1 VAFWNPPPPGPMAVK
16 RKDADSPA
24 EPHSRRT
31 FRDRA
36 RNQVQSS
43 GGSTG
48 RPAYPESDG
57 ERTTRVN
64 PEPMVSHQL
73 PPSPGQAPGRRRR
86 LALAL
91 LLAALPL
98 PGLLVACKPKPPE
111 APVVQGPRRISALG
125 RLEPETRIRK
135 VSVPTSLS
143 GDRVQDILVEEGQV
157 VKRGQPLAVL
167 NSKASL
173 AAALAEAEENV
184 TLSQRKLDQVKAGAK
199 QGEIQ
204 AQVYKVESL
213 ERKLAGERLAQ
224 DQNVNSKRST
234 MLEARTES
242 KRYDG
247 LYANGGA
254 SQLERDRYRT
264 RAQTTEADLAQAI
277 ETRAGTL
284 ASLSSEIASEKQ
296 KLEQIK
302 EVRPVDVA
310 TSQSEL
316 RKAIASRDRAKQE
329 LAFATVQAPQDGR
342 ILKVVV
348 QPGDKVGDSGI
359 LEMADTS
366 RMVVT
371 AEVYQSDIKGVRPGQ
386 GATITADGF
395 EGSARAN
402 VYQILPQVQRQSIFA
417 GEAGENQ
424 DQRVFQVRLRIDP
437 NDLKQRPIGGASNLQ
452 VNVVF
457 DPLTPEEAARSP
469 AAAPA
474 GATAPQAPTAPGAP
488 RTP

>member
-1 VAFWNPPPPGPMAVK
+1 
-16 RKDADSPA
+16 
-24 EPHSRRT
+24 
-31 FRDRA
+31 
-36 RNQVQSS
+36 
-43 GGSTG
+43 
-48 RPAYPESDG
+48 
-57 ERTTRVN
+57 
-64 PEPMVSHQL
+64 MVSHPL
-73 PPSPGQAPGRRRR
+73 PPSPDLAIGVGACTGSHAQRPRQAPGRRR

-111 APVVQGPRRISALG
+111 APVVQAPRRISALG

-157 VKRGQPLAVL
+157 VKKGQPLAVL

-184 TLSQRKLDQVKAGAK
+184 TLSQRKLEQVKAGAK

-213 ERKLAGERLAQ
+213 ERQLAGSKLAQ

-310 TSQSEL
+310 TSESEL

-371 AEVYQSDIKGVRPGQ
+371 AEVYQSDIKGVRPDQ

-437 NDLKQRPIGGASNLQ
+437 TDLKQRPIGGASNLQ

>member
-1 VAFWNPPPPGPMAVK
+1 VIPEPIEQASGRVRPGALQP
-16 RKDADSPA
+16 
-24 EPHSRRT
+24 SRR
-31 FRDRA
+31 
-36 RNQVQSS
+36 QW
-43 GGSTG
+43 
-48 RPAYPESDG
+48 
-57 ERTTRVN
+57 
-64 PEPMVSHQL
+64 
-73 PPSPGQAPGRRRR
+73 R
-86 LALAL
+86 LLRLTLAL
-91 LLAALPL
+91 LLGALPL
-98 PGLLVACKPKPPE
+98 PALLTACQKPPPPAS
-111 APVVQGPRRISALG
+111 APGPRRISALG

-143 GDRVQDILVEEGQV
+143 GDRVQDILVDEGQE
-157 VKRGQPLAVL
+157 VKKGQPLAVL

-184 TLSQRKLDQVKAGAK
+184 TLSQRKLEQVKAGAK

-204 AQVYKVESL
+204 AQVYKVQSL
-213 ERKLAGERLAQ
+213 ERQLAGQKLAM
-224 DQNVNSKRST
+224 DQNVASKRAS

-247 LYANGGA
+247 LYESGGA

-310 TSQSEL
+310 TAESEL

-329 LAFATVQAPQDGR
+329 LAFATVLAPQDGR
-342 ILKVVV
+342 ILKVTV
-348 QPGDKVGDSGI
+348 QPGDKVGDGGI

-371 AEVYQSDIKGVRPGQ
+371 AEVYQTDIKGVRLGQ
-386 GATITADGF
+386 GATISADGF
-395 EGSARAN
+395 EGSARAS
-402 VYQILPQVQRQSIFA
+402 VYQVLPQVQRQSIFA

-437 NDLKQRPIGGASNLQ
+437 GDLRQRPIGGASNLQ
-452 VNVVF
+452 VTVVF
-457 DPLTPEEAARSP
+457 DPLTAAEAALSP
-469 AAAPA
+469 AAAPSPSAGPQAQSGTGAPAAPATPTGA
-474 GATAPQAPTAPGAP
+474 GAPPRALPQPAKPAG
-488 RTP
+488 TP

>member
-1 VAFWNPPPPGPMAVK
+1 MVP
-16 RKDADSPA
+16 SC
-24 EPHSRRT
+24 
-31 FRDRA
+31 
-36 RNQVQSS
+36 
-43 GGSTG
+43 
-48 RPAYPESDG
+48 Y
-57 ERTTRVN
+57 RVN
-64 PEPMVSHQL
+64 PKPMRPRSWRRDQ
-73 PPSPGQAPGRRRR
+73 PPGRHLLLR
-86 LALAL
+86 LTLPL

-143 GDRVQDILVEEGQV
+143 GDRVQDILVDEGQL
-157 VKRGQPLAVL
+157 VKKGQPLAVL

-184 TLSQRKLDQVKAGAK
+184 TLSQRKLEQVKAGAK

-213 ERKLAGERLAQ
+213 ERRLAGEKLAQ
-224 DQNVNSKRST
+224 DQKVNSKRST

-247 LYANGGA
+247 LYSAGGA

-310 TSQSEL
+310 TSESEL

-395 EGSARAN
+395 EGSARAT

-437 NDLKQRPIGGASNLQ
+437 TDLKQRSIGGASNLQ

-457 DPLTPEEAARSP
+457 DPLSPEEAALSP
-469 AAAPA
+469 AAAPRPNDGPQAGSGA
-474 GATAPQAPTAPGAP
+474 GAPAAPATPTGPGAP
-488 RTP
+488 PRALPANSQPPRTP

>member
-1 VAFWNPPPPGPMAVK
+1 MGAPVLAPPTPLH
-16 RKDADSPA
+16 PA
-24 EPHSRRT
+24 KAGATANLLSR
-31 FRDRA
+31 
-36 RNQVQSS
+36 Q
-43 GGSTG
+43 
-48 RPAYPESDG
+48 P
-57 ERTTRVN
+57 
-64 PEPMVSHQL
+64 L
-73 PPSPGQAPGRRRR
+73 LR

-91 LLAALPL
+91 LLGTLPL
-98 PGLLVACKPKPPE
+98 PALLVGCKPKATPPP
-111 APVVQGPRRISALG
+111 AVQGPRRISALG

-135 VSVPTSLS
+135 VSVPSSLS
-143 GDRVQDILVEEGQV
+143 GDRVQDVLVEEGQQ
-157 VKRGQPLAVL
+157 VKKGQPLAVL

-173 AAALAEAEENV
+173 AAALAEAQENV
-184 TLSQRKLDQVKAGAK
+184 TLLQRKLEQVKAGAK

-213 ERKLAGERLAQ
+213 ERRLAGEKLAQ
-224 DQNVNSKRST
+224 DQKVNSKRAS
-234 MLEARTES
+234 MQEARTEA

-254 SQLERDRYRT
+254 SELERDRYRT
-264 RAQTTEADLAQAI
+264 RAQTTEAELAQAI

-284 ASLSSEIASEKQ
+284 ASLSSEIESEKQ
-296 KLEQIK
+296 KLDQIK

-310 TSQSEL
+310 TAESEL

-329 LAFATVQAPQDGR
+329 LAFATVLAPQDGR
-342 ILKVVV
+342 ILKLVVN
-348 QPGDKVGDSGI
+348 PGDKVGEDGI

-371 AEVYQSDIKGVRPGQ
+371 AEVYQSDIRGVRIGQ
-386 GATITADGF
+386 GATVSADGF
-395 EGSARAN
+395 DGSAKAT
-402 VYQILPQVQRQSIFA
+402 VYQVLPQVQRQSIFA

-437 NDLKQRPIGGASNLQ
+437 AELKQRPIGGASNLQ

-457 DPLTPEEAARSP
+457 DPLTPEEEALSPAAPPSAKPVP
-469 AAAPA
+469 AAAP
-474 GATAPQAPTAPGAP
+474 TTP

>member
-1 VAFWNPPPPGPMAVK
+1 MAS
-16 RKDADSPA
+16 RSLQPTPNQPADAGLSSRS
-24 EPHSRRT
+24 SRRQT
-31 FRDRA
+31 SAGQGA
-36 RNQVQSS
+36 R
-43 GGSTG
+43 
-48 RPAYPESDG
+48 
-57 ERTTRVN
+57 
-64 PEPMVSHQL
+64 L
-73 PPSPGQAPGRRRR
+73 PLLRFTLP
-86 LALAL
+86 L

-98 PGLLVACKPKPPE
+98 PALLVACKAKPPE

-143 GDRVQDILVEEGQV
+143 GDRVQDILVEEGQQ
-157 VKRGQPLAVL
+157 VKKGQPLAVL

-184 TLSQRKLDQVKAGAK
+184 TLAQRKLEQVKAGAK

-204 AQVYKVESL
+204 AQVFKVQSL
-213 ERKLAGERLAQ
+213 ERQLAGEKLAQ
-224 DQNVNSKRST
+224 DQNVNSKRAS
-234 MLEARTES
+234 MLEARNES
-242 KRYDG
+242 KRYDT

-254 SQLERDRYRT
+254 SELDRDRYRT
-264 RAQTTEADLAQAI
+264 RAQTTEAELNRAI

-284 ASLSSEIASEKQ
+284 SSLSSEIESEKQ
-296 KLEQIK
+296 KLNQVR

-310 TSQSEL
+310 ASESEL

-329 LAFATVQAPQDGR
+329 LAFATVLAPQEGR

-371 AEVYQSDIKGVRPGQ
+371 AEVYQSDIKGVRLGQ
-386 GATITADGF
+386 GATISADGF
-395 EGSARAN
+395 EGSARAT
-402 VYQILPQVQRQSIFA
+402 VYQVLPQVQRQSIFA

-437 NDLKQRPIGGASNLQ
+437 TDLKQRRIGGASNLQ

-457 DPLTPEEAARSP
+457 DPLTPAEAALSP
-469 AAAPA
+469 AAAPPA
-474 GATAPQAPTAPGAP
+474 AAPSTPPTAPRDAAPAAP

>member
-1 VAFWNPPPPGPMAVK
+1 MASRSLLPSTNRPTGAHRFDGSPM
-16 RKDADSPA
+16 
-24 EPHSRRT
+24 
-31 FRDRA
+31 
-36 RNQVQSS
+36 
-43 GGSTG
+43 
-48 RPAYPESDG
+48 
-57 ERTTRVN
+57 
-64 PEPMVSHQL
+64 
-73 PPSPGQAPGRRRR
+73 RR
-86 LALAL
+86 LSTPQGSRQRLLRLTLPL

-98 PGLLVACKPKPPE
+98 PGLLVACKPKPSE

-143 GDRVQDILVEEGQV
+143 GDRVQDILVDEGQE
-157 VKRGQPLAVL
+157 VKKGQPLAVL

-184 TLSQRKLDQVKAGAK
+184 TLSQRKLAQVKAGAK

-213 ERKLAGERLAQ
+213 ERKLAGSKLAQ

-242 KRYDG
+242 KRYDS
-247 LYANGGA
+247 LYASGGA

-310 TSQSEL
+310 TSESEL

-395 EGSARAN
+395 EGSARAT

-437 NDLKQRPIGGASNLQ
+437 TDLKQRPIGGASNLQ

-457 DPLTPEEAARSP
+457 NPLSPEEAALSP
-469 AAAPA
+469 AAAPRPNDGPHAGSGA
-474 GATAPQAPTAPGAP
+474 GAPAAPATPTGPGAP
-488 RTP
+488 PRALPGNSQPPRTP

>member
-1 VAFWNPPPPGPMAVK
+1 MADPAPAFRPQAAP
-16 RKDADSPA
+16 
-24 EPHSRRT
+24 
-31 FRDRA
+31 RA
-36 RNQVQSS
+36 
-43 GGSTG
+43 GK
-48 RPAYPESDG
+48 P
-57 ERTTRVN
+57 
-64 PEPMVSHQL
+64 L
-73 PPSPGQAPGRRRR
+73 LR
-86 LALAL
+86 LALPL
-91 LLAALPL
+91 LLGALPL
-98 PGLLVACKPKPPE
+98 PFLLGACRSSPPE
-111 APVVQGPRRISALG
+111 SAPAPGPRRVSALG

-135 VSVPTSLS
+135 VSVPSSLS
-143 GDRVQDILVEEGQV
+143 GDRVQDILVDEGQQ
-157 VKRGQPLAVL
+157 VKLGQPLAVL

-184 TLSQRKLDQVKAGAK
+184 TLAQRKLEQVKAGAK

-213 ERKLAGERLAQ
+213 ERRLAGEKLAQ
-224 DQNVNSKRST
+224 DQKVNSKRAS
-234 MLEARTES
+234 MAEARTES

-247 LYANGGA
+247 LYASGGA

-264 RAQTTEADLAQAI
+264 RAQTTEAELAQAI

-296 KLEQIK
+296 TLAQIK

-310 TSQSEL
+310 TAESEL

-329 LAFATVQAPQDGR
+329 LAFATVLAPQDGR

-371 AEVYQSDIKGVRPGQ
+371 AEVYQTDIKDIRLGQ
-386 GATITADGF
+386 GASISADGF
-395 EGSARAN
+395 EGQARAN

-424 DQRVFQVRLRIDP
+424 DQRVFQVRLRIDRK
-437 NDLKQRPIGGASNLQ
+437 DLRERSIGGASNLQ

-457 DPLTPEEAARSP
+457 DPLSAEQRAQSLAAPP
-469 AAAPA
+469 AAQGSGAAPA
-474 GATAPQAPTAPGAP
+474 GAPAGAAARQP
-488 RTP
+488 

>member
-1 VAFWNPPPPGPMAVK
+1 
-16 RKDADSPA
+16 
-24 EPHSRRT
+24 
-31 FRDRA
+31 
-36 RNQVQSS
+36 
-43 GGSTG
+43 
-48 RPAYPESDG
+48 
-57 ERTTRVN
+57 
-64 PEPMVSHQL
+64 MV
-73 PPSPGQAPGRRRR
+73 P
-86 LALAL
+86 LALTL
-91 LLAALPL
+91 LLTALPL
-98 PGLLVACKPKPPE
+98 PILLGSCRPKPPE
-111 APVVQGPRRISALG
+111 PVVAPGPRRVSALG

-143 GDRVQDILVEEGQV
+143 GDRVQEILVDEGQQ
-157 VKRGQPLAVL
+157 VKQGQPLAVL

-184 TLSQRKLDQVKAGAK
+184 TLAQRKLEQVKAGAK

-204 AQVYKVESL
+204 AQVYKVQSL
-213 ERKLAGERLAQ
+213 ERRLNGERLAQ

-234 MLEARTES
+234 MQEARTES
-242 KRYDG
+242 KRYDV
-247 LYANGGA
+247 LYDNGGA

-284 ASLSSEIASEKQ
+284 ASLSAEIESERQ
-296 KLEQIK
+296 KLAQIR

-310 TSQSEL
+310 TAESEL

-329 LAFATVQAPQDGR
+329 LAFATVLAPQDGR

-348 QPGDKVGDSGI
+348 QPGDKVSDSGI

-371 AEVYQSDIKGVRPGQ
+371 AEVYQSDIKGIRLGQ

-395 EGSARAN
+395 AGSARAS
-402 VYQILPQVQRQSIFA
+402 VYQLLPQVQRQSIFA

-437 NDLKQRPIGGASNLQ
+437 NDLKQRAIGGASNLQ

-457 DPLTPEEAARSP
+457 DPLTPAEAALSP
-469 AAAPA
+469 AAAP
-474 GATAPQAPTAPGAP
+474 TTT

>member
-1 VAFWNPPPPGPMAVK
+1 MA
-16 RKDADSPA
+16 
-24 EPHSRRT
+24 SR
-31 FRDRA
+31 
-36 RNQVQSS
+36 SL
-43 GGSTG
+43 
-48 RPAYPESDG
+48 
-57 ERTTRVN
+57 
-64 PEPMVSHQL
+64 L
-73 PPSPGQAPGRRRR
+73 PPANQSAAAGLSSRSPRRRQSAGRRSPLLR
-86 LALAL
+86 LTLPL

-143 GDRVQDILVEEGQV
+143 GDRVQDILVDEGQL
-157 VKRGQPLAVL
+157 VKKGQPLAVL

-184 TLSQRKLDQVKAGAK
+184 TLSQRKLEQVKAGAK

-213 ERKLAGERLAQ
+213 ERRLAGEKLAQ

-234 MLEARTES
+234 MVEARTES

-310 TSQSEL
+310 ASESEL

-348 QPGDKVGDSGI
+348 QPGDKVGDAGI

-371 AEVYQSDIKGVRPGQ
+371 SEVYQSDIKGVRPGQ

-395 EGSARAN
+395 EGSARAT

-437 NDLKQRPIGGASNLQ
+437 TDLKQRQIGGASNLQ

-457 DPLTPEEAARSP
+457 NPLTPEEAAQSP
-469 AAAPA
+469 AAPPIA
-474 GATAPQAPTAPGAP
+474 APGAP

>member
-1 VAFWNPPPPGPMAVK
+1 MADPAPAFRPQAAP
-16 RKDADSPA
+16 
-24 EPHSRRT
+24 
-31 FRDRA
+31 RA
-36 RNQVQSS
+36 
-43 GGSTG
+43 GK
-48 RPAYPESDG
+48 P
-57 ERTTRVN
+57 
-64 PEPMVSHQL
+64 L
-73 PPSPGQAPGRRRR
+73 LR
-86 LALAL
+86 LALPL
-91 LLAALPL
+91 LLGALPL
-98 PGLLVACKPKPPE
+98 PFLLGACRSSPPE
-111 APVVQGPRRISALG
+111 SAPAPGPRRVSALG

-135 VSVPTSLS
+135 VSVPSSLS
-143 GDRVQDILVEEGQV
+143 GDRVHDILVDEGQQ
-157 VKRGQPLAVL
+157 VKLGQPLAVL

-184 TLSQRKLDQVKAGAK
+184 TLAQRKLEQVKAGAK

-213 ERKLAGERLAQ
+213 ERRLAGEKLAQ
-224 DQNVNSKRST
+224 DQKVNSKRAS
-234 MLEARTES
+234 MIEARTES

-247 LYANGGA
+247 LYASGGA

-264 RAQTTEADLAQAI
+264 RAQTTEAELAQAI

-296 KLEQIK
+296 TLAQIK

-310 TSQSEL
+310 TAESEL

-329 LAFATVQAPQDGR
+329 LAFATVLAPQDGR

-371 AEVYQSDIKGVRPGQ
+371 AEVYQTDVKDIRPGQ
-386 GATITADGF
+386 GATISADGF

-424 DQRVFQVRLRIDP
+424 DQRVFQVRLRIDAK
-437 NDLKQRPIGGASNLQ
+437 DLRDRPIGGASNLQ
-452 VNVVF
+452 VTVVF
-457 DPLTPEEAARSP
+457 DPLTPAQAALSP
-469 AAAPA
+469 AAPAPA
-474 GATAPQAPTAPGAP
+474 

>member
-1 VAFWNPPPPGPMAVK
+1 M
-16 RKDADSPA
+16 
-24 EPHSRRT
+24 RRL
-31 FRDRA
+31 
-36 RNQVQSS
+36 
-43 GGSTG
+43 STPQG
-48 RPAYPESDG
+48 R
-57 ERTTRVN
+57 R
-64 PEPMVSHQL
+64 Q
-73 PPSPGQAPGRRRR
+73 RRRR
-86 LALAL
+86 LVLVL

-98 PGLLVACKPKPPE
+98 PALLVACSPKPPE
-111 APVVQGPRRISALG
+111 APVTQGPRRISALG

-143 GDRVQDILVEEGQV
+143 GDRVQDILVDEGQE
-157 VKRGQPLAVL
+157 VKKGQPLAVL

-184 TLSQRKLDQVKAGAK
+184 TLSQRKLEQVKAGAK

-213 ERKLAGERLAQ
+213 ERQLAGSKLAQ
-224 DQNVNSKRST
+224 DQKVNSKRST

-247 LYANGGA
+247 LYAAGGA

-284 ASLSSEIASEKQ
+284 ASLSSEISSEKQ

-310 TSQSEL
+310 ASESEL

-395 EGSARAN
+395 EGSARAT

-437 NDLKQRPIGGASNLQ
+437 TDLKQRPIGGASNLQ

-457 DPLTPEEAARSP
+457 DPLSPEEAALSP
-469 AAAPA
+469 AAAPRPNDGPHAGSGA
-474 GATAPQAPTAPGAP
+474 GAPAAPATPTGASASPTPRALPANSEPP

>member
-1 VAFWNPPPPGPMAVK
+1 
-16 RKDADSPA
+16 
-24 EPHSRRT
+24 
-31 FRDRA
+31 
-36 RNQVQSS
+36 
-43 GGSTG
+43 
-48 RPAYPESDG
+48 
-57 ERTTRVN
+57 
-64 PEPMVSHQL
+64 
-73 PPSPGQAPGRRRR
+73 
-86 LALAL
+86 
-91 LLAALPL
+91 
-98 PGLLVACKPKPPE
+98 
-111 APVVQGPRRISALG
+111 VVQGPRRISALG

-157 VKRGQPLAVL
+157 VKKGQPLAVL

-184 TLSQRKLDQVKAGAK
+184 TLSQRKLEQVKAGAK

-310 TSQSEL
+310 TSESEL

-329 LAFATVQAPQDGR
+329 LAFATVLAPQDGR
-342 ILKVVV
+342 ILKVVL

-371 AEVYQSDIKGVRPGQ
+371 AEVYQSDIKGVRPDQ

-437 NDLKQRPIGGASNLQ
+437 TDLKQRPIGGASNLQ

-469 AAAPA
+469 AAPPA
-474 GATAPQAPTAPGAP
+474 GATAPQAPTAPVAAPGIP

>member
-1 VAFWNPPPPGPMAVK
+1 MTGAPPGSV
-16 RKDADSPA
+16 RQRSP
-24 EPHSRRT
+24 
-31 FRDRA
+31 
-36 RNQVQSS
+36 
-43 GGSTG
+43 
-48 RPAYPESDG
+48 
-57 ERTTRVN
+57 
-64 PEPMVSHQL
+64 L
-73 PPSPGQAPGRRRR
+73 PSL
-86 LALAL
+86 LASL

-98 PGLLVACKPKPPE
+98 PGLLVACRQTPPPPAA
-111 APVVQGPRRISALG
+111 APGPRRISALG

-135 VSVPTSLS
+135 VSVPSSLS
-143 GDRVQDILVEEGQV
+143 GDRVQDILVDEGQV
-157 VKRGQPLAVL
+157 VKKGQPLAVL

-184 TLSQRKLDQVKAGAK
+184 TLSQRKLEQVKAGAK

-204 AQVYKVESL
+204 AQVYKVQSL
-213 ERKLAGERLAQ
+213 ERQLAGQKLAM
-224 DQNVNSKRST
+224 DQNVASKRAS
-234 MLEARTES
+234 MQEARTES

-247 LYANGGA
+247 LYESGGA

-310 TSQSEL
+310 TAESEL

-329 LAFATVQAPQDGR
+329 LAFATVLAPQDGR
-342 ILKVVV
+342 ILKVIV
-348 QPGDKVGDSGI
+348 QPGDKVGDGGI

-371 AEVYQSDIKGVRPGQ
+371 AEVYQTDIKGVRLGQ
-386 GATITADGF
+386 GATISADGF

-402 VYQILPQVQRQSIFA
+402 VYQVLPQVQRQSIFA

-437 NDLKQRPIGGASNLQ
+437 SDLRQRPIGGASNLQ
-452 VNVVF
+452 VTVVF
-457 DPLTPEEAARSP
+457 DPLTPAEAALSP
-469 AAAPA
+469 AAAPRPNNGAQAGSGA
-474 GATAPQAPTAPGAP
+474 GAPAAPATSSGAGAP
-488 RTP
+488 PRALPQPGKSAETP

>member
-1 VAFWNPPPPGPMAVK
+1 M
-16 RKDADSPA
+16 RLL
-24 EPHSRRT
+24 
-31 FRDRA
+31 
-36 RNQVQSS
+36 
-43 GGSTG
+43 
-48 RPAYPESDG
+48 
-57 ERTTRVN
+57 
-64 PEPMVSHQL
+64 L
-73 PPSPGQAPGRRRR
+73 P
-86 LALAL
+86 L

-98 PGLLVACKPKPPE
+98 PALLLACKPTPPE

-143 GDRVQDILVEEGQV
+143 GDRVQDILVDEGQL
-157 VKRGQPLAVL
+157 VKKGQPLAVL

-184 TLSQRKLDQVKAGAK
+184 TLSQRKLEQVKAGAK

-213 ERKLAGERLAQ
+213 ERKLAGAKLAQ
-224 DQNVNSKRST
+224 DQKVNSKRST

-242 KRYDG
+242 KRYDS
-247 LYANGGA
+247 LYTNGGA

-277 ETRAGTL
+277 ETRAGTI

-310 TSQSEL
+310 TSESEL

-395 EGSARAN
+395 EGSARAT

-437 NDLKQRPIGGASNLQ
+437 TDLKQRQIGGASNLQ

-457 DPLTPEEAARSP
+457 NPLSPEEAALSP
-469 AAAPA
+469 AAAPRPNDGPHAGSGA
-474 GATAPQAPTAPGAP
+474 GAPAAPATPTGPGAP
-488 RTP
+488 PRAMPGNSQPPRTP

>member
-1 VAFWNPPPPGPMAVK
+1 MRWL
-16 RKDADSPA
+16 
-24 EPHSRRT
+24 
-31 FRDRA
+31 
-36 RNQVQSS
+36 
-43 GGSTG
+43 
-48 RPAYPESDG
+48 
-57 ERTTRVN
+57 
-64 PEPMVSHQL
+64 L
-73 PPSPGQAPGRRRR
+73 P
-86 LALAL
+86 L

-98 PGLLVACKPKPPE
+98 PALLVACKPTPPE

-143 GDRVQDILVEEGQV
+143 GDRVQDILVDEGQL
-157 VKRGQPLAVL
+157 VKKGQPLAVL

-184 TLSQRKLDQVKAGAK
+184 TLSQRKLEQVKAGAK

-213 ERKLAGERLAQ
+213 ERKLAGAKLAQ
-224 DQNVNSKRST
+224 DQKVNSKRST

-242 KRYDG
+242 KRYDS
-247 LYANGGA
+247 LYTNGGA

-277 ETRAGTL
+277 ETRAGTI

-310 TSQSEL
+310 TSESEL

-395 EGSARAN
+395 EGSARAT

-437 NDLKQRPIGGASNLQ
+437 TDLKQRQIGGASNLQ

-457 DPLTPEEAARSP
+457 NPLSPEEAALSP
-469 AAAPA
+469 AAAPRPNDGPHAGSGA
-474 GATAPQAPTAPGAP
+474 GAPAAPATPTGPGAP
-488 RTP
+488 PRAMPGNSQPPRTP

>member
-1 VAFWNPPPPGPMAVK
+1 M
-16 RKDADSPA
+16 RLL
-24 EPHSRRT
+24 
-31 FRDRA
+31 
-36 RNQVQSS
+36 
-43 GGSTG
+43 
-48 RPAYPESDG
+48 
-57 ERTTRVN
+57 
-64 PEPMVSHQL
+64 L
-73 PPSPGQAPGRRRR
+73 P
-86 LALAL
+86 L

-98 PGLLVACKPKPPE
+98 PALLVACKPTPPE

-143 GDRVQDILVEEGQV
+143 GDRVQDILVEEGQL
-157 VKRGQPLAVL
+157 VKKGQPLAVL

-173 AAALAEAEENV
+173 AAAFAEAEENV
-184 TLSQRKLDQVKAGAK
+184 TLSQRKLEQVKAGAK

-213 ERKLAGERLAQ
+213 ERRLAGEKLAQ
-224 DQNVNSKRST
+224 DQKVNSKRST

-242 KRYDG
+242 KRYDS
-247 LYANGGA
+247 LYSNGGA

-310 TSQSEL
+310 TSESEL

-395 EGSARAN
+395 EGSARAT

-437 NDLKQRPIGGASNLQ
+437 SDLKQRPIGGASNLQ

-457 DPLTPEEAARSP
+457 NPLSPAEAALSPAEAALSP
-469 AAAPA
+469 AAAPRPNDGAHAGSGA
-474 GATAPQAPTAPGAP
+474 GAPAAPATPTGPGAP
-488 RTP
+488 PGALPGNSQPPRTP

>member
-1 VAFWNPPPPGPMAVK
+1 MVRTPFQSSPERAIGAGGCGG
-16 RKDADSPA
+16 SPA
-24 EPHSRRT
+24 
-31 FRDRA
+31 
-36 RNQVQSS
+36 
-43 GGSTG
+43 
-48 RPAYPESDG
+48 RPP
-57 ERTTRVN
+57 V
-64 PEPMVSHQL
+64 P
-73 PPSPGQAPGRRRR
+73 APGRRRR

-143 GDRVQDILVEEGQV
+143 GDRVQDILVEEGQL
-157 VKRGQPLAVL
+157 VKKGQPLAVL

-184 TLSQRKLDQVKAGAK
+184 TLAQRKLDQVKAGAK

-204 AQVYKVESL
+204 AQVYNVESL
-213 ERKLAGERLAQ
+213 ERKLAGSKLAQ

-234 MLEARTES
+234 MLEARTEA
-242 KRYDG
+242 KRYDS

-310 TSQSEL
+310 TSESEL

-329 LAFATVQAPQDGR
+329 LAFATVQAPQEGR

-371 AEVYQSDIKGVRPGQ
+371 AEVYQSDVKGVRLGQ
-386 GATITADGF
+386 GATVTADGF
-395 EGSARAN
+395 EGSAQAN

-437 NDLKQRPIGGASNLQ
+437 ADLKQRQIGGASNLQ

-474 GATAPQAPTAPGAP
+474 GATAPQASTAPGAP

>member
-1 VAFWNPPPPGPMAVK
+1 MRP
-16 RKDADSPA
+16 RS
-24 EPHSRRT
+24 SRR
-31 FRDRA
+31 
-36 RNQVQSS
+36 
-43 GGSTG
+43 GC
-48 RPAYPESDG
+48 RPSRQALL
-57 ERTTRVN
+57 RLT
-64 PEPMVSHQL
+64 L
-73 PPSPGQAPGRRRR
+73 P
-86 LALAL
+86 L

-125 RLEPETRIRK
+125 RLEPKTRIRK

-157 VKRGQPLAVL
+157 VKKGQPLAVL

-184 TLSQRKLDQVKAGAK
+184 TLSQRKLEQVKAGAK

-310 TSQSEL
+310 TSESEL

-424 DQRVFQVRLRIDP
+424 DQRVFQVRLRIDAT
-437 NDLKQRPIGGASNLQ
+437 DLKQRHIGGASNLQ

-457 DPLTPEEAARSP
+457 DPLTPAEAALSP
-469 AAAPA
+469 AAAPRPNDGPHAGSGA
-474 GATAPQAPTAPGAP
+474 GAPAAPATPTGPGAAPRALPGNSQPP

>member
-1 VAFWNPPPPGPMAVK
+1 M
-16 RKDADSPA
+16 
-24 EPHSRRT
+24 
-31 FRDRA
+31 
-36 RNQVQSS
+36 
-43 GGSTG
+43 
-48 RPAYPESDG
+48 
-57 ERTTRVN
+57 
-64 PEPMVSHQL
+64 
-73 PPSPGQAPGRRRR
+73 
-86 LALAL
+86 
-91 LLAALPL
+91 
-98 PGLLVACKPKPPE
+98 
-111 APVVQGPRRISALG
+111 
-125 RLEPETRIRK
+125 
-135 VSVPTSLS
+135 
-143 GDRVQDILVEEGQV
+143 
-157 VKRGQPLAVL
+157 
-167 NSKASL
+167 
-173 AAALAEAEENV
+173 
-184 TLSQRKLDQVKAGAK
+184 
-199 QGEIQ
+199 GEIQ
-204 AQVYKVESL
+204 AQVYNVESL
-213 ERKLAGERLAQ
+213 ERKLAGSKLAQ

-234 MLEARTES
+234 MLEARTEA
-242 KRYDG
+242 KRYDS

-310 TSQSEL
+310 TSESEL

-329 LAFATVQAPQDGR
+329 LAFATVQAPQEGR

-371 AEVYQSDIKGVRPGQ
+371 AEVYQSDVKGVRLGQ
-386 GATITADGF
+386 GATVTADGF

-437 NDLKQRPIGGASNLQ
+437 TDLKQRQIGGASTLQ

>member
-1 VAFWNPPPPGPMAVK
+1 
-16 RKDADSPA
+16 
-24 EPHSRRT
+24 
-31 FRDRA
+31 
-36 RNQVQSS
+36 
-43 GGSTG
+43 
-48 RPAYPESDG
+48 
-57 ERTTRVN
+57 
-64 PEPMVSHQL
+64 MVSHPL
-73 PPSPGQAPGRRRR
+73 PPSPDLAIGVGACTGSHAQRPRQAPGRRRR

-111 APVVQGPRRISALG
+111 TPVVQAPRRISALG

-157 VKRGQPLAVL
+157 VKKGQPLAVL

-184 TLSQRKLDQVKAGAK
+184 TLSQRKLEQVKAGAK

-310 TSQSEL
+310 TSESEL

-424 DQRVFQVRLRIDP
+424 DQRVFQVRLRIDAT
-437 NDLKQRPIGGASNLQ
+437 DLKQRPIGGASNLQ

-457 DPLTPEEAARSP
+457 DPLTPEEAALSP
-469 AAAPA
+469 AAAPRPNDGPHAESGA
-474 GATAPQAPTAPGAP
+474 GAPAAPATTTGPGAP
-488 RTP
+488 PRALPGNSQPPRTP

>member
-1 VAFWNPPPPGPMAVK
+1 M
-16 RKDADSPA
+16 
-24 EPHSRRT
+24 
-31 FRDRA
+31 
-36 RNQVQSS
+36 
-43 GGSTG
+43 
-48 RPAYPESDG
+48 
-57 ERTTRVN
+57 
-64 PEPMVSHQL
+64 
-73 PPSPGQAPGRRRR
+73 
-86 LALAL
+86 
-91 LLAALPL
+91 
-98 PGLLVACKPKPPE
+98 
-111 APVVQGPRRISALG
+111 
-125 RLEPETRIRK
+125 
-135 VSVPTSLS
+135 
-143 GDRVQDILVEEGQV
+143 
-157 VKRGQPLAVL
+157 
-167 NSKASL
+167 
-173 AAALAEAEENV
+173 
-184 TLSQRKLDQVKAGAK
+184 
-199 QGEIQ
+199 
-204 AQVYKVESL
+204 ESL
-213 ERKLAGERLAQ
+213 ERKLAGSKLAQ
-224 DQNVNSKRST
+224 NQNVNSKRST
-234 MLEARTES
+234 MLEARTEA
-242 KRYDG
+242 KRYDS

-310 TSQSEL
+310 TSESEL

-329 LAFATVQAPQDGR
+329 LAFATVQAPQEGR

-371 AEVYQSDIKGVRPGQ
+371 AEVYQSDVKGVRLGQ
-386 GATITADGF
+386 GATVTADGF
-395 EGSARAN
+395 EGSAQAN

-437 NDLKQRPIGGASNLQ
+437 TDLKQRQIGGASNLQ

>member
-1 VAFWNPPPPGPMAVK
+1 M
-16 RKDADSPA
+16 RLL
-24 EPHSRRT
+24 
-31 FRDRA
+31 
-36 RNQVQSS
+36 
-43 GGSTG
+43 
-48 RPAYPESDG
+48 
-57 ERTTRVN
+57 
-64 PEPMVSHQL
+64 L
-73 PPSPGQAPGRRRR
+73 P
-86 LALAL
+86 L

-98 PGLLVACKPKPPE
+98 PALLLACKPTPPE

-143 GDRVQDILVEEGQV
+143 GDRVQDILVDEGQL
-157 VKRGQPLAVL
+157 VKKGQPLAVL

-184 TLSQRKLDQVKAGAK
+184 TLSQRKLEQVKAGAK

-213 ERKLAGERLAQ
+213 ERKLAGAKLAQ
-224 DQNVNSKRST
+224 DQKVNSKRST

-242 KRYDG
+242 KRYDS
-247 LYANGGA
+247 LYTNGGA

-277 ETRAGTL
+277 ETRAGTI

-310 TSQSEL
+310 TSESEL

-395 EGSARAN
+395 EGSARAT

-437 NDLKQRPIGGASNLQ
+437 TDLKQRQIGGASNLQ

-457 DPLTPEEAARSP
+457 NPLSPEEAALSP
-469 AAAPA
+469 AAAPRPNDGPHAGSGA
-474 GATAPQAPTAPGAP
+474 GAPAAPATPTGPGAP
-488 RTP
+488 PRALPGNSQPPRTP

>member
-1 VAFWNPPPPGPMAVK
+1 MGAGGCGG
-16 RKDADSPA
+16 SPA
-24 EPHSRRT
+24 
-31 FRDRA
+31 
-36 RNQVQSS
+36 
-43 GGSTG
+43 
-48 RPAYPESDG
+48 RPP
-57 ERTTRVN
+57 V
-64 PEPMVSHQL
+64 P
-73 PPSPGQAPGRRRR
+73 APGRRRR

-135 VSVPTSLS
+135 VSVPSSLS
-143 GDRVQDILVEEGQV
+143 GDRVQDILVEEGQL
-157 VKRGQPLAVL
+157 VKKGQPLAVL

-184 TLSQRKLDQVKAGAK
+184 TLAQRKLDQVKAGAK

-204 AQVYKVESL
+204 AQVYNVESL
-213 ERKLAGERLAQ
+213 ERKLAGSKLAQ

-234 MLEARTES
+234 MLEARTEA
-242 KRYDG
+242 KRYDS

-310 TSQSEL
+310 TSESEL

-329 LAFATVQAPQDGR
+329 LAFATVQAPQEGR

-371 AEVYQSDIKGVRPGQ
+371 AEVYQSDVKGVRLGQ
-386 GATITADGF
+386 GATVTADGF
-395 EGSARAN
+395 EGSAQAN

-437 NDLKQRPIGGASNLQ
+437 TDLKQRQIGGASNLQ

>member
-1 VAFWNPPPPGPMAVK
+1 M
-16 RKDADSPA
+16 R
-24 EPHSRRT
+24 
-31 FRDRA
+31 
-36 RNQVQSS
+36 
-43 GGSTG
+43 
-48 RPAYPESDG
+48 
-57 ERTTRVN
+57 
-64 PEPMVSHQL
+64 
-73 PPSPGQAPGRRRR
+73 
-86 LALAL
+86 L
-91 LLAALPL
+91 LLPLLLSALPL
-98 PGLLVACKPKPPE
+98 PALLVACKPTPPE

-143 GDRVQDILVEEGQV
+143 GDRVQDILVDEGQL
-157 VKRGQPLAVL
+157 VKKGQPLAVL

-184 TLSQRKLDQVKAGAK
+184 TLSQRKLEQVKAGAK

-213 ERKLAGERLAQ
+213 ERKLAGAKLAQ
-224 DQNVNSKRST
+224 DQKVNSKRST

-242 KRYDG
+242 KRYDS
-247 LYANGGA
+247 LYTNGGA

-277 ETRAGTL
+277 ETRAGTI

-310 TSQSEL
+310 TSESEL

-395 EGSARAN
+395 EGSARAT

-437 NDLKQRPIGGASNLQ
+437 TDLKQRQIGGASNLQ

-457 DPLTPEEAARSP
+457 NPLSPEEAALSP
-469 AAAPA
+469 AAAPRPNDGPHAGSGA
-474 GATAPQAPTAPGAP
+474 GAPAAPATPTGPGAP
-488 RTP
+488 PRAMPGNSQPPRTP

>member
-1 VAFWNPPPPGPMAVK
+1 MASRSLLPPP
-16 RKDADSPA
+16 
-24 EPHSRRT
+24 
-31 FRDRA
+31 
-36 RNQVQSS
+36 NQPTGVRISS
-43 GGSTG
+43 GLPLRRPSAGPGSRQRLLRLT
-48 RPAYPESDG
+48 
-57 ERTTRVN
+57 
-64 PEPMVSHQL
+64 L
-73 PPSPGQAPGRRRR
+73 P
-86 LALAL
+86 L

-98 PGLLVACKPKPPE
+98 PALLVACKSKPPE

-143 GDRVQDILVEEGQV
+143 GDRVQDILVDEGQE
-157 VKRGQPLAVL
+157 VKKGQPLAVL

-184 TLSQRKLDQVKAGAK
+184 TLSQRKLEQVKAGAK

-213 ERKLAGERLAQ
+213 ERKLAGSKLAQ

-310 TSQSEL
+310 TSESEL

-359 LEMADTS
+359 LEMADTT

-371 AEVYQSDIKGVRPGQ
+371 AEVYQSDIKGVRLGQ

-395 EGSARAN
+395 EGSARAT
-402 VYQILPQVQRQSIFA
+402 VYQLLPQVQRQSIFA

-437 NDLKQRPIGGASNLQ
+437 TDLKQRPIGGASNLQ

-457 DPLTPEEAARSP
+457 NPLTPEEAALSP
-469 AAAPA
+469 AAAPRPNDGPQAGSGA
-474 GATAPQAPTAPGAP
+474 GAPAAPATPTGPGAP
-488 RTP
+488 PRALPGNSQPPRTP

>member
-1 VAFWNPPPPGPMAVK
+1 V
-16 RKDADSPA
+16 
-24 EPHSRRT
+24 
-31 FRDRA
+31 
-36 RNQVQSS
+36 
-43 GGSTG
+43 
-48 RPAYPESDG
+48 
-57 ERTTRVN
+57 
-64 PEPMVSHQL
+64 
-73 PPSPGQAPGRRRR
+73 QAPAHRPGSHRPSLAR

-135 VSVPTSLS
+135 VSVPSSLS
-143 GDRVQDILVEEGQV
+143 GDRVQDILVDEGQE
-157 VKRGQPLAVL
+157 VKKGQPLAVL

-173 AAALAEAEENV
+173 AATLAEAEENV
-184 TLSQRKLDQVKAGAK
+184 TLSQRKLEQVKAGAK

-213 ERKLAGERLAQ
+213 ERKLAGSKLAQ

-242 KRYDG
+242 KRYDS
-247 LYANGGA
+247 LYASGGA

-310 TSQSEL
+310 TSESEL

-329 LAFATVQAPQDGR
+329 LAFATVLAPQDGR

-359 LEMADTS
+359 LEMADTK

-371 AEVYQSDIKGVRPGQ
+371 AEVYQSDIKGVRLGQ
-386 GATITADGF
+386 GATISADGF
-395 EGSARAN
+395 DGSARAT
-402 VYQILPQVQRQSIFA
+402 VYQVLPQVQRQSIFA

-437 NDLKQRPIGGASNLQ
+437 TDLKQRPIGGASNLQ

-457 DPLTPEEAARSP
+457 DPLTPEEAALSP
-469 AAAPA
+469 AAAPRPNDGPQAGSGA
-474 GATAPQAPTAPGAP
+474 GAPAAPTGPGAP
-488 RTP
+488 PRALPGNSQPPRTP

>member
-1 VAFWNPPPPGPMAVK
+1 
-16 RKDADSPA
+16 
-24 EPHSRRT
+24 
-31 FRDRA
+31 
-36 RNQVQSS
+36 
-43 GGSTG
+43 
-48 RPAYPESDG
+48 
-57 ERTTRVN
+57 
-64 PEPMVSHQL
+64 MVSHPF
-73 PPSPGQAPGRRRR
+73 PPLADRAIGAGGCAGSHTRRSGQAAGRRRR

-157 VKRGQPLAVL
+157 VKKGQPLAVL
-167 NSKASL
+167 NSKATL

-184 TLSQRKLDQVKAGAK
+184 TLSQRKLEQVKAGAK

-247 LYANGGA
+247 LYAAGGA

-310 TSQSEL
+310 TSESEL

-329 LAFATVQAPQDGR
+329 LAFATVLAPQDGR

-437 NDLKQRPIGGASNLQ
+437 TDLKQRSIGGASNLQ

-469 AAAPA
+469 AAAPRPNDRPLAGSGA
-474 GATAPQAPTAPGAP
+474 GAPAAPATPTGPGAP
-488 RTP
+488 PRALPANSQPPRTP